1 MQDMDDG
8 IFRGYSAEE
17 LELQFNPRAAVPD
30 HEEIVAAGVERA
42 AEYRKAAANATYDV
56 AYGGHAMETMD
67 IFRPADST
75 GAPVHVYIH
84 GGFWRSRVKEDFSY
98 VAGPLVDAG
107 AIVAVVNY
115 ALCPDVTLDEIV
127 RQMRACCAFLHNNPD
142 VHGGDPDRIHISGH
156 SAGGHLA
163 AMLMATDWPA
173 YEAGLPADLIK
184 SAVMISGI
192 YEIAP
197 VMNISVQEAVRLT
210 PEMAERNSP
219 ISMKPAT
226 RAPIAITVGGA
237 ESDEF
242 RRQSSALSDAWWND
256 ASVEHFELPGL
267 NHFSVL
273 SETAN
278 ADNPLTEARLRLMGL
293 G

>member
-1 MQDMDDG
+1 MDDG

-17 LELQFNPRAAVPD
+17 LEIQFNPRAAVPD
-30 HEEIVAAGVERA
+30 HEEIVAAGVARS
-42 AEYRKAAANATYDV
+42 AEYRTAAANAAYDV
-56 AYGGHAMETMD
+56 AYGSHAMETMD
-67 IFRPADST
+67 IFRPADPA

-107 AIVAVVNY
+107 AVVAVVNY

-127 RQMRACCAFLHNNPD
+127 RQMRACCAFLYKNPD
-142 VHGGDPDRIHISGH
+142 VHGGDPDRLHISGH

-173 YEAGLPADLIK
+173 YESDLPADLIK

-192 YEIAP
+192 FEIAP

-210 PEMAERNSP
+210 PDIVERNSP
-219 ISMKPAT
+219 VFMNPAT
-226 RAPIAITVGGA
+226 EAPMAITVGGA

-242 RRQSSALSDAWWND
+242 RRQSAALAEAWK
-256 ASVEHFELPGL
+256 AHAPVEHFELPGL
-267 NHFSVL
+267 NHFSIL

>member
-1 MQDMDDG
+1 MGDG

-30 HEEIVAAGVERA
+30 HEEIVAAGVERS
-42 AEYRKAAANATYDV
+42 AEYRKTAANATYDV
-56 AYGGHAMETMD
+56 AYGSHAMETMD
-67 IFRPADST
+67 IFRPENPE
-75 GAPVHVYIH
+75 GAPVHIYIH

-127 RQMRACCAFLHNNPD
+127 RQMRACCAFLHNNPG
-142 VHGGDPDRIHISGH
+142 VHGGDPDRIHVSGH
-156 SAGGHLA
+156 SAGGHLG

-173 YEAGLPADLIK
+173 YDAGLPADLVK
-184 SAVMISGI
+184 SAVLISGI

-210 PEMAERNSP
+210 PDIAERNSP
-219 ISMKPAT
+219 IFMKPAT
-226 RAPIAITVGGA
+226 KAPIAITVGGA

-256 ASVEHFELPGL
+256 AAVEHFELPGL

-273 SETAN
+273 TETAN
-278 ADNPLTEARLRLMGL
+278 ADNPLTEVRLRLMGL

>member
-1 MQDMDDG
+1 MDDG
-8 IFRGYSAEE
+8 VFRGYSAEE

-30 HEEIVAAGVERA
+30 HEAIVAAGVERA
-42 AEYRKAAANATYDV
+42 AAYREAAADATYDV
-56 AYGGHAMETMD
+56 AYGGHAMETLD
-67 IFRPADST
+67 IFRPENPE

-98 VAGPLVDAG
+98 VAGPMVDAG
-107 AIVAVVNY
+107 AVVAVVNY

-127 RQMRACCAFLHNNPD
+127 RQMRACCAFLYKNPE
-142 VHGGDPDRIHISGH
+142 VHGGDPDRIHVSGH
-156 SAGGHLA
+156 SAGGHLG

-173 YEAGLPADLIK
+173 YDNTLPADLIK
-184 SAVMISGI
+184 SAVLISGI

-197 VMNISVQEAVRLT
+197 VMDISVQEAVRLT
-210 PEMAERNSP
+210 PDMAERNSP
-219 ISMKPAT
+219 IFMTPAT
-226 RAPIAITVGGA
+226 KAPIAITVGGA

-242 RRQSSALSDAWWND
+242 RRQSAALADAWKGH
-256 ASVEHFELPGL
+256 APVEHFELPDL
-267 NHFSVL
+267 NHFTVL

-278 ADNPLTEARLRLMGL
+278 ADNPLTECRLRMMGL

>member
-1 MQDMDDG
+1 MDDG

-17 LELQFNPRAAVPD
+17 LERQFNPRAAVPN
-30 HEEIVAAGVERA
+30 HEEIVAAGVKRA
-42 AEYRKAAANATYDV
+42 AAYRKAAANATFDL
-56 AYGGHAMETMD
+56 AYGSHAMETMD
-67 IFRPADST
+67 IFRPSNPA

-98 VAGPLVDAG
+98 VAEPLVDAG

-210 PEMAERNSP
+210 PEIAERNSP
-219 ISMKPAT
+219 IFMKPAT
-226 RAPIAITVGGA
+226 KAPIAITVGGA

-242 RRQSSALSDAWWND
+242 RRQSAALAETWKGH
-256 ASVEHFELPGL
+256 AAIELFELPGL

-278 ADNPLTEARLRLMGL
+278 SDNPLTEARLRLMGL